1 MSVLTT
7 LQKAVSSILDGSLL
21 ACGGFQIN
29 RAPMALAQE
38 LVRQGRRDLRIVSL
52 PNPLALET
60 LFAGGAVAE
69 AEFGFLG
76 LQFEDGFFMAP
87 CVKKAIEMGTLAFRE
102 RDVYEIAQG
111 LRAAAQGLS
120 LLPAPG
126 TEGSDYA
133 RVNRTPAI
141 EDPAT
146 GERMPVAHAIRPD
159 VTLLHAQAADRK
171 GNLRID
177 DPYADDLLARA
188 SLRVIATAETIVDRR
203 DNPTIPHTLVEAVV
217 EAPGGAAPTSCHGV
231 YAHSAAGLRERM
243 APDGRVAAAPAAGA
257 DREGVADRLLVEMSR
272 SIADGEVVASG
283 VASALAMLAI
293 ALARATHAP
302 RLTYLNCVGAV

>member
-1 MSVLTT
+1 MLTT
-7 LQKAVSSILDGSLL
+7 LQKAVGSILDGSLL

-29 RAPMALAQE
+29 RAPMALSQE
-38 LVRQGRRDLRIVSL
+38 LVRQGRRDLRVVSL
-52 PNPLALET
+52 PNPLPLEL
-60 LFAGGAVAE
+60 LFAGGALAE

-87 CVKKAIEMGTLAFRE
+87 RVKKAIEMGTLAFRE
-102 RDVYEIAQG
+102 RDVYEIVQG
-111 LRAAAQGLS
+111 LRAAALGVP

-133 RVNRTPAI
+133 RVNRTPSI

-188 SLRVIATAETIVDRR
+188 SLRVIATAETIVDRL
-203 DNPTIPHTLVEAVV
+203 DGPTIPHTLVEAVV
-217 EAPGGAAPTSCHGV
+217 EAPGGALPTSCHHV
-231 YAHSAAGLRERM
+231 YAHAAAGLRERM
-243 APDGRVAAAPAAGA
+243 VAAY
-257 DREGVADRLLVEMSR
+257 RELL
-272 SIADGEVVASG
+272 
-283 VASALAMLAI
+283 
-293 ALARATHAP
+293 T
-302 RLTYLNCVGAV
+302 AVRPPSD